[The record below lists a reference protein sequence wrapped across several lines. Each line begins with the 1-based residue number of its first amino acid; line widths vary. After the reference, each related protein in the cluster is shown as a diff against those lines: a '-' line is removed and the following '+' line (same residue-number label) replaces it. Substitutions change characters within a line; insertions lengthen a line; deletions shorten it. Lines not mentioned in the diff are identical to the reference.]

1 MRRRLRWT
9 LPALA
14 ALLIAAPA
22 VSAATP
28 TPTRRV
34 LQPRVIGGAAVRGN
48 LYPYAARVVVD
59 GLGTCSGTL
68 IARRFVLTAGH
79 CATESAG
86 GGPITD
92 ASRFHV
98 RVGNELPAADQNG
111 YVDVA
116 AVIRHPAFDPD
127 FLLNDVT
134 LLRLA
139 TPVAA
144 PTVDLLPPARA
155 RLVRP
160 PGSGVIAGFGLIRQD
175 PMEALAPTLYAGRIR
190 LMSDTACRREWH
202 GDFVRSVMFCAGPV
216 GTHTAETCAGDS
228 GGPLLIVD
236 PADHRRYVAGSTS
249 FGAEDCSASSSMFA
263 RLSSSSIRDFVI
275 RTAGLG
281 PAAVGA
287 ASVSAVHDTGATVTA
302 TVTPRGADV
311 FVSVRY
317 GAHFEHATHAVRV
330 GGETPRAVAIRVAGL
345 AAGRTRRV
353 RIVARSSYGVKHS
366 APISLTT
373 PDTAA
378 PTVRALAVRGR
389 PGQRVR
395 LRFRPSDA
403 SRQVA
408 VRADVRRG
416 NARLNAVGSLRR
428 FRNITAHATYFL
440 SYRIPTGARP
450 TRWCVTVYDRAGHR
464 SAASCA
470 SVTVTRRTAAARPAR
485 PFA

>member
-1 MRRRLRWT
+1 MRRRPRWT

-79 CATESAG
+79 CATESTG

-98 RVGNELPAADQNG
+98 RVGNKLPAADQNG

-155 RLVRP
+155 GLVRP

-228 GGPLLIVD
+228 GGP
-236 PADHRRYVAGSTS
+236 
-249 FGAEDCSASSSMFA
+249 
-263 RLSSSSIRDFVI
+263 
-275 RTAGLG
+275 
-281 PAAVGA
+281 
-287 ASVSAVHDTGATVTA
+287 
-302 TVTPRGADV
+302 
-311 FVSVRY
+311 
-317 GAHFEHATHAVRV
+317 
-330 GGETPRAVAIRVAGL
+330 
-345 AAGRTRRV
+345 
-353 RIVARSSYGVKHS
+353 
-366 APISLTT
+366 
-373 PDTAA
+373 
-378 PTVRALAVRGR
+378 
-389 PGQRVR
+389 
-395 LRFRPSDA
+395 
-403 SRQVA
+403 
-408 VRADVRRG
+408 
-416 NARLNAVGSLRR
+416 
-428 FRNITAHATYFL
+428 
-440 SYRIPTGARP
+440 
-450 TRWCVTVYDRAGHR
+450 
-464 SAASCA
+464 
-470 SVTVTRRTAAARPAR
+470 
-485 PFA
+485 